1 MNKFNVVVVD
11 WTEDDGYVYEFECIR
26 QFGTNTFIIVKKF
39 EDGDAAEKYAKDY
52 DCIILHNVRVRHK
65 VKK

>member
-1 MNKFNVVVVD
+1 MTNYKIIDNL
-11 WTEDDGYVYEFECIR
+11 EDDGYVYEFECVR
-26 QFGTNTFIIVKKF
+26 QLDTNTFMIVKKF

-52 DCIILHNVRVRHK
+52 YCIILHNVRIRHK